1 MKEKICSECGFNND
15 LENLY
20 CISCGHKLDEEKKI
34 QIKVDEGL
42 DTKNDEEKKIQ
53 IKVDKGLDIK
63 NDEEKKIQIKVDK
76 ELDIENKKKEICE
89 TVKNKKVDIKT
100 KIQVKKIKN
109 NEIYEDEDEDSVFS
123 FGLPEWNLNPPFE
136 KVRRKR

>member
-53 IKVDKGLDIK
+53 IKVDK
-63 NDEEKKIQIKVDK
+63 

-89 TVKNKKVDIKT
+89 TVKNKKFDIKT